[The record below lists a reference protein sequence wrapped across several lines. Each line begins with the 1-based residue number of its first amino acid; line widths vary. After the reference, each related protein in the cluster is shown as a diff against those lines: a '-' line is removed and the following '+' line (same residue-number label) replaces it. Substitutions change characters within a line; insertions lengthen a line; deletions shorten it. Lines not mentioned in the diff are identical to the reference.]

1 MALGK
6 IFQRQG
12 KPIGERLLRKAQDL
26 LQNTIIP
33 SERDL
38 QDLIKV
44 SQALSDEDI
53 ESDAKKQLDKMKKT
67 KHEASLPY
75 DLNNFVSSLSGR
87 QLANKP

>member
-1 MALGK
+1 M
-6 IFQRQG
+6 
-12 KPIGERLLRKAQDL
+12 
-26 LQNTIIP
+26 IP

>member
-12 KPIGERLLRKAQDL
+12 EPIGERLLRKAQDL